1 MESLLQLYYSHFE
14 TERNILPFLSQFQV
28 PFRNDLVKNTI
39 ERSLRS
45 DDSQFVLD
53 LVLQGAAHQNFVDLY
68 FMGHRS
74 ILEMVK
80 MVGTIDL
87 FKAIDTINH
96 ILPVYFHGV
105 ANLKKN
111 RSASASVGVETINLD
126 LEGNNLVSKHPFVS
140 SQHEEITRLGEICHA
155 GRASQYTTT
164 TSTSPRSGIIRTV
177 KHVSTSE
184 PPVLPDRVVRFV
196 NKNFA
201 PAKCM
206 PEDYTSFAAWD
217 VVREHEL
224 ANSGLVATQV

>member
-111 RSASASVGVETINLD
+111 HSAGASADNT
-126 LEGNNLVSKHPFVS
+126 LVAKHLFSS

-155 GRASQYTTT
+155 GRALN
-164 TSTSPRSGIIRTV
+164 V
-177 KHVSTSE
+177 AE

-196 NKNFA
+196 NKHFA

-224 ANSGLVATQV
+224 ANSDLVATQV